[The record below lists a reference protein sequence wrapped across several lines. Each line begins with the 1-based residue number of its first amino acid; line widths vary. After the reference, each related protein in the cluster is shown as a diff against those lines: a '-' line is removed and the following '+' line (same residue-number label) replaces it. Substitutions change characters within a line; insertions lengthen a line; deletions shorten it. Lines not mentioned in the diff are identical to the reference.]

1 MNEPIGLYLK
11 HISKLIEKELS
22 KNLEEFDITATQA
35 GILIYLYKSKKIIN
49 QRELENKFN
58 LTNPTINGIL
68 KRLENKN
75 FIKKTTNKSD
85 ARNKEIHLTDKSVNV
100 IKQLITKSNKMEKI
114 ITNNISNE
122 ELEML
127 KKIFHK
133 MINNLGGKNET
144 YI

>member
-1 MNEPIGLYLK
+1 MEQIGLYLK

-75 FIKKTTNKSD
+75 FIKKITSKND
-85 ARNKEIHLTDKSVNV
+85 ARNKEIYLTDKSTNV
-100 IKQLITKSNKMEKI
+100 IKQLIDQSNEMEQRIK
-114 ITNNISNE
+114 NNITKE
-122 ELEML
+122 EIETL
-127 KKIFHK
+127 KKIMHK